1 MKELNK
7 IQLSAMNT
15 GGAFMLIAVIF
26 KLFKPL
32 SITSP
37 IFFLGGAILFGCMQM
52 LQRYEGRNLVI
63 KRLRRIQIFSDLAF
77 ILAGFAMLLPFV
89 NQYYGHRNEWLVFF
103 AIGVFLQL
111 YTAFRIPAEIEKE
124 AR

>member
-7 IQLSAMNT
+7 VQLALMNY
-15 GGAFMLIAVIF
+15 GGACMLSGAVL
-26 KLFKPL
+26 KLFMPL
-32 SITSP
+32 SLTSP
-37 IFFLGGAILFGCMQM
+37 IFFLAGALCYGCMQM

-63 KRLRRIQIFSDLAF
+63 KRLRRIQIFSDLAL

-89 NQYYGHRNEWLVFF
+89 NAHYGHRNEWLAFF

-111 YTAFRIPAEIEKE
+111 YTAFRIPAEINKE